1 VCYLNRSYRVLPTA
15 ILRKLPLR
23 RAGSSI
29 AGMDE
34 ETAPK
39 RGLARNTAN
48 YGDRDFALYLRR
60 SFAKS
65 MGYSQAMLDRPV
77 VGIVDTG
84 SDFNNCHRTVP
95 ELIEAVKRG
104 VLAAGGLPLAFPTV
118 SLCEPS
124 LFPTSMHYRNLA
136 ALDTEAM
143 LTAQPMDSVVLVGG
157 CDKTVPAQLMA
168 AASADIP
175 AVQLVTGPMLATPFQ
190 GERLSACTDC
200 RRYWALYR
208 AGRVTAERIAEIEG
222 RLATT
227 AGTCGVMGTAS
238 TMACI
243 AETLGMVPL
252 GHGSIPAVH
261 ADRLRAAEEAG
272 GRAVK
277 LISAPIR
284 PSEII
289 TAASVENALRVLLAL
304 GGSTNA
310 LIHLTA
316 VAGRRGVKIDL
327 HRLNELSDTT
337 PVLVDLK
344 PTGEGYMEDFHSAG
358 GMPALLW
365 ELRDLLHLETRDV
378 TGTTLGERLREP
390 AFVDRRYIRAR
401 AEPVS
406 PVGGLV
412 ALFGSLAPRGAILK
426 RSAATPSLF
435 ETEARAMVFDGLEDL
450 ANRIDDPALDVT
462 VSDIMVLKNAGSLT
476 PAGMP
481 EAGYLPIPQKLARAG
496 VKDMVRMSD
505 CRMSGTA
512 FGTIVLHITPEAAA
526 GGPLG
531 LVETGDR
538 IRLSVQERRLDLLVD
553 AATLERRRAAWR
565 PPAKAARGWDRIIQE
580 QVLQADEGCDL
591 AVLRAGG

>member
-1 VCYLNRSYRVLPTA
+1 MN
-15 ILRKLPLR
+15 
-23 RAGSSI
+23 
-29 AGMDE
+29 E
-34 ETAPK
+34 EPAAK

-84 SDFNNCHRTVP
+84 SGFNNCHRTVP

-143 LTAQPMDSVVLVGG
+143 LTAQPMDAAVLIGG

-175 AVQLVTGPMLATPFQ
+175 AVQLVTGPMLATPYQ

-200 RRYWALYR
+200 RRYWAAYR
-208 AGRVTAERIAEIEG
+208 AGRVTAERIGEIEG

-272 GRAVK
+272 GLAVK
-277 LISAPIR
+277 LIAAPIR

-316 VAGRRGVKIDL
+316 IAGRRGVHVDL

-344 PTGEGYMEDFHSAG
+344 PTGEGYMEDFHAAG

-365 ELRDLLHLETRDV
+365 ELRDLLHLAARDV
-378 TGTTLGERLREP
+378 TGATLEQRLCEP
-390 AFVDRRYIRAR
+390 AFVDRRYIRGR

-406 PVGGLV
+406 RVGGLV

-426 RSAATPSLF
+426 RSAATPGLF
-435 ETEARAMVFDGLEDL
+435 ETEARTVVFDGLEDL
-450 ANRIDDPALDVT
+450 ADRIDDPALDVT
-462 VSDIMVLKNAGSLT
+462 EHDILVLKNAGSLT

-531 LVETGDR
+531 LVQSGDR
-538 IRLSVQERRLDLLVD
+538 IRLSVKERRLDLLVASD
-553 AATLERRRAAWR
+553 VLERRRALWR
-565 PPAKAARGWDRIIQE
+565 PPAKAARGWDRIVAD

-591 AVLRAGG
+591 AVLRPAG

>member
-1 VCYLNRSYRVLPTA
+1 MTEPPIR
-15 ILRKLPLR
+15 
-23 RAGSSI
+23 
-29 AGMDE
+29 
-34 ETAPK
+34 
-39 RGLARNTAN
+39 RGLARNPAN
-48 YGDRDFALYLRR
+48 YGDKEFALYLRR

-84 SDFNNCHRTVP
+84 SDYNNCHRTMP
-95 ELIEAVKRG
+95 ELIQAVKRG
-104 VLAAGGLPLAFPTV
+104 VMAAGGMPLAFPTV

-143 LTAQPMDSVVLVGG
+143 LKAQPMDAAVLIGG
-157 CDKTVPAQLMA
+157 CDKTVPAQLMG
-168 AASADIP
+168 AASADVP

-200 RRYWALYR
+200 RRYWAQYR
-208 AGRVTAERIAEIEG
+208 AGRVSAERIGEIEG

-272 GRAVK
+272 ALAVQ
-277 LISAPIR
+277 LIATPVR

-289 TAASVENALRVLLAL
+289 TEHSVENALRVLLAL

-316 VAGRRGVKIDL
+316 IAGRVGVKIDL
-327 HRLNELSDTT
+327 QRLNMLSDST

-344 PTGEGYMEDFHSAG
+344 PTGEGYMEDFHAAG

-365 ELRDLLHLETRDV
+365 ELRDLLHHDPIDI
-378 TGTTLGERLREP
+378 TGVPLGERLAEP
-390 AFVDRRYIRAR
+390 PFVDRRFIRALT
-401 AEPVS
+401 APVS
-406 PVGGLV
+406 PVGGIV

-426 RSAATPSLF
+426 RSAA
-435 ETEARAMVFDGLEDL
+435 
-450 ANRIDDPALDVT
+450 
-462 VSDIMVLKNAGSLT
+462 
-476 PAGMP
+476 
-481 EAGYLPIPQKLARAG
+481 
-496 VKDMVRMSD
+496 
-505 CRMSGTA
+505 
-512 FGTIVLHITPEAAA
+512 
-526 GGPLG
+526 
-531 LVETGDR
+531 
-538 IRLSVQERRLDLLVD
+538 
-553 AATLERRRAAWR
+553 
-565 PPAKAARGWDRIIQE
+565 
-580 QVLQADEGCDL
+580 
-591 AVLRAGG
+591 

>member
-1 VCYLNRSYRVLPTA
+1 MPRMTNTP
-15 ILRKLPLR
+15 
-23 RAGSSI
+23 
-29 AGMDE
+29 
-34 ETAPK
+34 PK
-39 RGLARNTAN
+39 TGLARNTAN

-65 MGYSQAMLDRPV
+65 MGYSQTMLDKPV

-84 SDFNNCHRTVP
+84 SDYNNCHRTVP

-104 VLAAGGLPLAFPTV
+104 VLAAGGLPLVFPTV

-136 ALDTEAM
+136 AIDTEAM
-143 LTAQPMDSVVLVGG
+143 LTAQPMDAAVLVGG

-200 RRYWALYR
+200 RRYWAMYR
-208 AGRVTAERIAEIEG
+208 AGTVTGERIAEIEG

-238 TMACI
+238 TMACL
-243 AETLGMVPL
+243 AEALGMIPL

-272 GRAVK
+272 ALAVR
-277 LISAPIR
+277 LIANPIR
-284 PSEII
+284 PSQII
-289 TAASVENALRVLLAL
+289 TAKSVENALRVLLAL

-316 VAGRRGVKIDL
+316 VAGRIGVKIDL
-327 HRLNELSDTT
+327 KRLNMLSDTT

-365 ELRDLLHLETRDV
+365 ELRDLLHLDCIDV
-378 TGTTLGERLREP
+378 TGTTLGERLVQP

-401 AEPVS
+401 SEPVS
-406 PVGGLV
+406 PVGGIV
-412 ALFGSLAPRGAILK
+412 SLFGSLAPRGAILK

-435 ETEARAMVFDGLEDL
+435 EMEARAVVFDGLEDL

-462 VSDIMVLKNAGSLT
+462 PGDILVLKNAGSLT

-481 EAGYLPIPQKLARAG
+481 EAGYLPIPRKLAMSG

-526 GGPLG
+526 GGPLA
-531 LVETGDR
+531 LVESGDI
-538 IRLSVQERRLDLLVD
+538 IRLSVKDRSLDLLVAED
-553 AATLERRRAAWR
+553 VLAKRRATWVA
-565 PPAKAARGWDRIIQE
+565 PEKPKRGWDRIIHD

-591 AVLRAGG
+591 AVMRHRG

>member
-1 VCYLNRSYRVLPTA
+1 MTEQS
-15 ILRKLPLR
+15 
-23 RAGSSI
+23 
-29 AGMDE
+29 
-34 ETAPK
+34 K

-77 VGIVDTG
+77 VGIVDT
-84 SDFNNCHRTVP
+84 SSAYNNCHRTVP

-104 VLAAGGLPLAFPTV
+104 VLAAGGLPLPFPTI

-143 LTAQPMDSVVLVGG
+143 LTAQPMDAAVLIGG

-168 AASADIP
+168 AASADLP
-175 AVQLVTGPMLATPFQ
+175 CVQLVTGPMLANAFQ

-200 RRYWALYR
+200 RRYWAQYR
-208 AGRVTAERIAEIEG
+208 AGSVSGERIAEIEG

-238 TMACI
+238 TMACL
-243 AETLGMVPL
+243 AETLGMMPL

-261 ADRLRAAEEAG
+261 ADRLRAAEDAG
-272 GRAVK
+272 ALAVT
-277 LISAPIR
+277 LIEQPVR
-284 PSEII
+284 PSAII
-289 TAASVENALRVLLAL
+289 TEHSVENALRVLLAL

-316 VAGRRGVKIDL
+316 IAGRRGIRVDL
-327 HRLNELSDTT
+327 DRLNALSDGT

-344 PTGEGYMEDFHSAG
+344 PTGAGYMEDFHAAG
-358 GMPALLW
+358 AMPALLW
-365 ELRDLLHLETRDV
+365 ELRDLLHLDALDV
-378 TGTTLGERLREP
+378 TGSALGDRLAEP
-390 AFVDRRYIRAR
+390 AFVDRRYIRTR

-406 PVGGLV
+406 EVGGLV
-412 ALFGSLAPRGAILK
+412 ALSGSLAPRGAILK
-426 RSAATPSLF
+426 RSAATPALF
-435 ETEARAMVFDGLEDL
+435 ETEARAVVFDGLEDL
-450 ANRIDDPALDVT
+450 AARIDDPALEVAASDVL
-462 VSDIMVLKNAGSLT
+462 VLKNAGPLT

-496 VKDMVRMSD
+496 VKDMVRISD

-512 FGTIVLHITPEAAA
+512 FGTIVLHVTPEAAA
-526 GGPLG
+526 GGPLA
-531 LVETGDR
+531 LVESGDR
-538 IRLSVQERRLDLLVD
+538 IRLSVRERRLDLLVADD
-553 AATLERRRAAWR
+553 ALASRHAAWC
-565 PPAKAARGWDRIIQE
+565 PPATPKRGWDRLVAE

-591 AVLRAGG
+591 SVLRAGG

>member
-1 VCYLNRSYRVLPTA
+1 MN
-15 ILRKLPLR
+15 
-23 RAGSSI
+23 
-29 AGMDE
+29 E
-34 ETAPK
+34 APAAK

-84 SDFNNCHRTVP
+84 SGFNNCHRTVP

-143 LTAQPMDSVVLVGG
+143 LTAQPMDAAVLIGG

-175 AVQLVTGPMLATPFQ
+175 AVQLVTGPMLATPYQ

-200 RRYWALYR
+200 RRYWAAYR
-208 AGRVTAERIAEIEG
+208 AGRVTAERIGEIEG

-243 AETLGMVPL
+243 AEALGMVPL

-272 GRAVK
+272 ALAVT
-277 LISAPIR
+277 LIASPIR

-316 VAGRRGVKIDL
+316 IAGRRGVRVDL

-344 PTGEGYMEDFHSAG
+344 PTGEGYMEDFHAAG

-365 ELRDLLHLETRDV
+365 ELRDLLHLGVRDV
-378 TGTTLGERLREP
+378 TGAPLERRLCEP
-390 AFVDRRYIRAR
+390 VFVDRRYIRAR
-401 AEPVS
+401 DEPVS

-412 ALFGSLAPRGAILK
+412 ALFGSLAPRGAIVK
-426 RSAATPSLF
+426 RSAATPALF

-450 ANRIDDPALDVT
+450 ANRIDDPSLDVT
-462 VSDIMVLKNAGSLT
+462 EHDILVLKNAGSLT

-531 LVETGDR
+531 LVESGDR
-538 IRLSVQERRLDLLVD
+538 IRLSVKERRLDLLVASD
-553 AATLERRRAAWR
+553 VLERRRAAWH
-565 PPAKAARGWDRIIQE
+565 PPAKPTRGWDRIIAE

-591 AVLRAGG
+591 AVLRGAMT